1 MQNLIE
7 LRDLAKGITVLYVE
21 DNDIARKK
29 TYNLFKKIFKEV
41 HTASNGQ
48 DGLALYMKHK
58 FDLVISDIVMAKLN
72 GLEMVISI
80 KQVYKSQRVIF
91 LSSYADINFLTQAI
105 ELGVDGFIFKPIVHD
120 KLFDVL
126 YKILMQIKYTR
137 ENKQYKT
144 NLEDLVK
151 QRTKEL
157 EEKNIILLKS
167 LEEVKKAKYLKE
179 EMMIAQKVQ
188 QNFLPKEIPSSN
200 KMQIATHFE
209 AAQFVGGDYYDFF
222 ISSDKAINIVIAD
235 VSGHGL
241 GPAINMSSFR
251 GICRAILSTASS
263 FQDQVEHINDMVCS
277 DAKNNS
283 FFITAFFIKF
293 YEKENRIAYI
303 GAGHNDI
310 LYYNSKKDSLEHLR
324 SISIPLGIFEARK
337 YQVLTKSISKNDFMV
352 LYTDGLNEAIN
363 ENQEMYGMNRLTET
377 IKKNTKKTA
386 SQLLNSIT
394 YSLENFIKEKEK
406 NDDTTILITKFL

>member
-7 LRDLAKGITVLYVE
+7 LRYLAKGITVLYVE

>member
-241 GPAINMSSFR
+241 GPAINMSCFR
-251 GICRAILSTASS
+251 GLCRAILSTASS